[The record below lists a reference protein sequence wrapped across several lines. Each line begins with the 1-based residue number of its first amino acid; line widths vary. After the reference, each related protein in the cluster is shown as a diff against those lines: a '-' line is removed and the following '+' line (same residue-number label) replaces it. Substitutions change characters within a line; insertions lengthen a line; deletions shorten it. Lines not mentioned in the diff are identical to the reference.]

1 MEDMKLGLV
10 ESHFADIVWE
20 NEPIHSRELVKL
32 CEKYNL
38 PTHIDNL
45 DKMIGAAS
53 HDKKRSGNKIS
64 IVLVKEMGDSYYEK
78 VDVTLLSE
86 ISKG

>member
-32 CEKYNL
+32 CDQELNWKRVPHIRYLESYVIEAFSGIRMGWLVPLFPKQSFMRSRVKNL
-38 PTHIDNL
+38 
-45 DKMIGAAS
+45 
-53 HDKKRSGNKIS
+53 
-64 IVLVKEMGDSYYEK
+64 
-78 VDVTLLSE
+78 
-86 ISKG
+86 